1 MLPLRITRYFPGQ
14 RQSNELR
21 NPLKSNLLLS
31 LLIFSVLVQIT
42 AGCHS
47 GGHGM
52 TALING
58 RIIPADGSVIERGV
72 VLFKNERITAV
83 GEMGKVNIP
92 NGALV
97 IDVAGKTVLPG
108 LIESNGHVTFDG
120 QYDHGRYWSLHMD
133 SLVEIGKRNL
143 EACLDQGITT
153 LRDTHGP
160 IAPILE
166 LKESQ
171 QKNSWKGA
179 RLYACGLILN
189 YGSFNELFESREL
202 LESGIDHAMIARAKS
217 ELSQAAP
224 DVKTG
229 AAIIRDYAE
238 KGLDFIKISAFSATG
253 DLPPTMPDSSLKQ
266 LIHEAHRLG
275 LRTTTHALS
284 ASSVRSSIM
293 AGTDAIEH
301 PELISA
307 TVMDQDSIITPE
319 LARMMADRK
328 VIAVPLIV
336 AFDVYARYFS
346 NPEALLV
353 DPSLSKVPRAR
364 LDEGVTSMKQLLQAN
379 PSFGT
384 RFAKRQHLLRMN
396 LKTLIDH
403 GVVIAMGTDRGT
415 RMNYFQASNHIR
427 EMEIYVELGLTPMQ
441 AIETATRHG
450 AELLGRE
457 KELGTLETGKL
468 ADIIIVNG
476 NPLENI
482 RNLANPVMVFK
493 DGIRYK

>member
-1 MLPLRITRYFPGQ
+1 M
-14 RQSNELR
+14 
-21 NPLKSNLLLS
+21 KKNLLLS
-31 LLIFSVLVQIT
+31 SFIFIFLVQIIP
-42 AGCHS
+42 GCDS
-47 GGHGM
+47 GGQGI

-58 RIIPADGSVIERGV
+58 RIIPADGSIIEQGV
-72 VLFKNERITAV
+72 VLFKENRITAI
-83 GEMGKVNIP
+83 GETGKVKIP
-92 NGALV
+92 AGAQI

-120 QYDHGRYWSLHMD
+120 QYDHGMYWSLNMD
-133 SLVEIGKRNL
+133 SLTAIGKRNL
-143 EACLDQGITT
+143 AACLDQGITT

-160 IAPILE
+160 VAPILE
-166 LKESQ
+166 IKEAQ
-171 QKNSWKGA
+171 RKGSWKGA

-202 LESGIDHAMIARAKS
+202 LESGIDLALIARAKAA
-217 ELSQAAP
+217 LSQATP
-224 DVKTG
+224 DVSTG
-229 AAIIRDYAE
+229 TAIIREYAR

-253 DLPPTMPDSSLKQ
+253 EVPPTMPDSSLNQ

-293 AGTDAIEH
+293 AGTDAIEN

-307 TVMDQDSIITPE
+307 TVTDQDSIITPE
-319 LARMMADRK
+319 LAKMMAARK

-336 AFDVYARYFS
+336 AFDVYARYIS
-346 NPEALLV
+346 NPDALLE

-364 LDEGVTSMKQLLQAN
+364 LSEGVANMKKLLQAN

-384 RFAKRQHLLRMN
+384 RFTKRQHLLRKN
-396 LKTLIDH
+396 LKTLIEN
-403 GVVIAMGTDRGT
+403 GVIIAMGTDRGT
-415 RMNYFQASNHIR
+415 RMNYFQAANHIR

-441 AIETATRHG
+441 AIESATRHG
-450 AELLGRE
+450 AELLGKE
-457 KELGTLETGKL
+457 NELGTLKAGKL
-468 ADIIIVNG
+468 ADIIIVDG
-476 NPLENI
+476 NPLEHI
-482 RNLANPVMVFK
+482 RNLADPVMVFK